1 MKTINFQISDELHRK
16 MRMEAILQDKSIKK
30 YLTELIERD
39 LRTKKEQ
46 TR

>member
-1 MKTINFQISDELHRK
+1 MKTINFQISDELHRE

-39 LRTKKEQ
+39 LRAKKEQ
-46 TR
+46 TQ